1 MGASARRDLLNKK
14 MIELQ
19 KLSEVVTKLDAH
31 YGFYLLKNCFSL
43 PKLLY
48 FLRTSP
54 CFEEVDLLQQYD
66 SIIRKSLSK
75 MCNVNF
81 DESSYTQAIL
91 PVSKGAIGIASAS
104 QIALPAFLASAS
116 GVKRALS
123 CILPED
129 YVDASFE
136 KALDLWLAR
145 ANLTEAPSDSIRK
158 HWTSPLSDATF
169 DQLITDLDAEKVK
182 RLNAYQDPFG
192 SAWLNVVPSKNLGLK
207 LTDQQLRISLSLR
220 LGSKICEKHI
230 CRCGKLVEENG
241 HHGLSC
247 ARSAGRFSRH
257 HNLNTLVK
265 QALSSIEVPSILEP
279 YGLTRTDGKRPDG
292 ITLAPWEEGKQLVW
306 DVATY
311 NQVETV
317 WSKKLRSKLVEK

>member
-1 MGASARRDLLNKK
+1 MEILGSPMGASARRDLLNKQ

-31 YGFYLLKNCFSL
+31 YGFYLLKTCFSL

-48 FLRTSP
+48 FLRTTP

-75 MCNVNF
+75 ICNVNF

-91 PVSKGAIGIASAS
+91 PVSKGGIGIASAS

-116 GVKRALS
+116 GAKSALS

-145 ANLTEAPSDSIRK
+145 ANLTEAPSDSI
-158 HWTSPLSDATF
+158 
-169 DQLITDLDAEKVK
+169 Q
-182 RLNAYQDPFG
+182 
-192 SAWLNVVPSKNLGLK
+192 
-207 LTDQQLRISLSLR
+207 
-220 LGSKICEKHI
+220 
-230 CRCGKLVEENG
+230 
-241 HHGLSC
+241 
-247 ARSAGRFSRH
+247 
-257 HNLNTLVK
+257 
-265 QALSSIEVPSILEP
+265 
-279 YGLTRTDGKRPDG
+279 
-292 ITLAPWEEGKQLVW
+292 
-306 DVATY
+306 
-311 NQVETV
+311 
-317 WSKKLRSKLVEK
+317 